1 MGSFERMILL
11 DTHIWLWWLHD
22 SNRLSGRMQSEIAT
36 EEVENGVLISAISVW
51 EIAVKSSLGKL
62 TLPLPIDEWYEM
74 AQVYPGIIVESLN
87 PLDAIASTQLPGE
100 FHKDPADRI
109 LIAIA
114 RRYDI
119 PLVTMDNKIL
129 NYPHV
134 KTIS

>member
-1 MGSFERMILL
+1 
-11 DTHIWLWWLHD
+11 
-22 SNRLSGRMQSEIAT
+22 MQSEIAT